1 MGPASFLT
9 NPSVQSQQ
17 TTSSA
22 ETLKSDPSPPPTGT
36 PQVIPVMMWESS
48 NSPPDVMMP
57 PPVLVTNSLM
67 NRRSSS
73 NLLILPDNLKT
84 EVLDENSENS
94 MLSENSMQSIPTPT
108 TTTNGPTSA
117 ASPLQQLV
125 NENSREAASSQAD
138 IIRTVAVATAGN
150 SPVREAVNGLLG
162 VVDLIRNQHP
172 LSIVNAHHST
182 SFGGKCNKNLNNY
195 LLNAMQ
201 QYNIQHKIKL
211 NKSIKSYF

>member
-9 NPSVQSQQ
+9 NPPTQPQQ

-22 ETLKSDPSPPPTGT
+22 ETLKNDPSPPPTGT
-36 PQVIPVMMWESS
+36 SQVIPVMMWASQSS

-57 PPVLVTNSLM
+57 PPVLVANSLM

-73 NLLILPDNLKT
+73 NLQLILPDNLKT
-84 EVLDENSENS
+84 EVLDESSENS
-94 MLSENSMQSIPTPT
+94 MLSENSMQRIPTPT
-108 TTTNGPTSA
+108 TATNGPTSV

-125 NENSREAASSQAD
+125 NENSREAAPSQAD
-138 IIRTVAVATAGN
+138 IIRTVAVATASN

-172 LSIVNAHHST
+172 LSMVNAHHPT
-182 SFGGKCNKNLNNY
+182 SFGGKCSKNSNNY
-195 LLNAMQ
+195 LLNTI
-201 QYNIQHKIKL
+201 YTIRFNKL
-211 NKSIKSYF
+211 S

>member
-9 NPSVQSQQ
+9 NPPTQPQQ

-22 ETLKSDPSPPPTGT
+22 DTLKNDPSPPPAGT
-36 PQVIPVMMWESS
+36 SQVIPVMMWASQSS

-57 PPVLVTNSLM
+57 PPVLVANSLM

-73 NLLILPDNLKT
+73 SLQLILPDNLKT

-94 MLSENSMQSIPTPT
+94 MLSDNSMQSIPTPT
-108 TTTNGPTSA
+108 AATNGPTSV

-125 NENSREAASSQAD
+125 NENSREAAPSQAD
-138 IIRTVAVATAGN
+138 IIRTVASN
-150 SPVREAVNGLLG
+150 SPVREAVSGLLG

-172 LSIVNAHHST
+172 LSMVNTHHPT
-182 SFGGKCNKNLNNY
+182 SFGGGYSKNLNN
-195 LLNAMQ
+195 LLNTV
-201 QYNIQHKIKL
+201 YIIK
-211 NKSIKSYF
+211 